1 MQRNHYKKTVI
12 NLFFGQNEIGAARKF
27 FISNFFFNFN
37 YFHVFLVKVLN
48 KISANQNKII
58 HIFYKEKF
66 LKLNYIH
73 LKLFFG
79 GLVQTLQFFLVK

>member
-1 MQRNHYKKTVI
+1 MKLGQLEFFYFE
-12 NLFFGQNEIGAARKF
+12 LFLNFSF
-27 FISNFFFNFN
+27 FHI
-37 YFHVFLVKVLN
+37 FLVKGPN
-48 KISANQNKII
+48 ITSADQNRNTHIIYKKKI
-58 HIFYKEKF
+58 